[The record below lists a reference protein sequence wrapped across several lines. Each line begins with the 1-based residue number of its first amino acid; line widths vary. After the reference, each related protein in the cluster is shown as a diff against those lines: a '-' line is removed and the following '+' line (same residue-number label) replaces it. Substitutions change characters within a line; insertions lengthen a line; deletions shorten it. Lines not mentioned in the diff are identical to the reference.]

1 MILKIILTIY
11 QPRIGNVSTWETTKT
26 ELLKWAE
33 DVLKPAA
40 DLADRGEGIF
50 RSGPW
55 CKFCKAKAICKERS
69 KVALEILNQEFRNP
83 ALLSDNEIEEI
94 LLKADDISSYLND
107 IKDFAVAKALDGK
120 KWINFKLVEGR
131 STRKFTDEGSVIN
144 VLKENNINP
153 YDTKL
158 RSITDIEKELGKTK
172 FKTLLDN
179 FVNKPQGKPT
189 LVLRS
194 DKREELNL
202 VNTDFDVFKEEK

>member
-1 MILKIILTIY
+1 MQKH
-11 QPRIGNVSTWETTKT
+11 SM
-26 ELLKWAE
+26 A
-33 DVLKPAA
+33 
-40 DLADRGEGIF
+40 
-50 RSGPW
+50 RS
-55 CKFCKAKAICKERS
+55 
-69 KVALEILNQEFRNP
+69 
-83 ALLSDNEIEEI
+83 
-94 LLKADDISSYLND
+94 
-107 IKDFAVAKALDGK
+107 
-120 KWINFKLVEGR
+120 FKLVEGR

-158 RSITDIEKELGKTK
+158 RSITDIEKELGKAK

>member
-1 MILKIILTIY
+1 MVH
-11 QPRIGNVSTWETTKT
+11 GANSE
-26 ELLKWAE
+26 
-33 DVLKPAA
+33 
-40 DLADRGEGIF
+40 
-50 RSGPW
+50 
-55 CKFCKAKAICKERS
+55 
-69 KVALEILNQEFRNP
+69 VALDILNKEFRNP

-131 STRKFTDEGSVIN
+131 STRKFIDEGSVIN

-158 RSITDIEKELGKTK
+158 RSITDIEKELGKAK

-179 FVNKPQGKPT
+179 FVNMPQGKPT

>member
-1 MILKIILTIY
+1 M
-11 QPRIGNVSTWETTKT
+11 S
-26 ELLKWAE
+26 
-33 DVLKPAA
+33 
-40 DLADRGEGIF
+40 
-50 RSGPW
+50 
-55 CKFCKAKAICKERS
+55 
-69 KVALEILNQEFRNP
+69 
-83 ALLSDNEIEEI
+83 
-94 LLKADDISSYLND
+94 
-107 IKDFAVAKALDGK
+107 
-120 KWINFKLVEGR
+120 
-131 STRKFTDEGSVIN
+131 GSVIN

-158 RSITDIEKELGKTK
+158 RSITDIEKELGKAK